1 MKTGVGSRTA
11 LGVARLRAAHQHLDD
26 PIIFRDPLA
35 SRIAAGADTTPSS
48 GQPDTPFSRS
58 LRAFIAARSRFTE
71 DQIAVFFNRGVRQY
85 VVLGAGLDTFAYRN
99 PFAPA
104 LKVFEVDHPKTQAQK
119 LQCLKAAAISIPDSL
134 TYIPVNFEGESL
146 ARALETTPGFDTASL
161 AFFSL
166 LGVTVYLTLDTLL
179 TTLRVI
185 ASLPPGSGVA
195 FDYVSPTP
203 DIALREKIFLE
214 RLSERV
220 SMLGEPFRLMLDPGE
235 FSRIL
240 HELGFVDIEDVGR
253 CELNTKYFCGRRDGF
268 EITGKSARIISA
280 RTD

>member
-11 LGVARLRAAHQHLDD
+11 LGVARLRAAHQHLDN

-35 SRIAAGADTTPSS
+35 SRIAPGAETAPSTAD
-48 GQPDTPFSRS
+48 PDSPFSRS
-58 LRAFIAARSRFTE
+58 LRAFIVARSRFTE
-71 DQIAVFFNRGVRQY
+71 DQIAAFFNRGVRQY

-104 LKVFEVDHPKTQAQK
+104 LKVFEVDHPETQVRK
-119 LQCLKAAAISIPDSL
+119 LQCMKAAAIPIPDSV

-146 ARALETTPGFDTASL
+146 ARGLGATPGFDTASPAL
-161 AFFSL
+161 FSL
-166 LGVTVYLTLDTLL
+166 LGVVVYLTLPSVL

-185 ASLPPGSGVA
+185 ASLPPGSGVV
-195 FDYVSPTP
+195 FDYASPTL
-203 DIALREKIFLE
+203 DIPLREKIFLE

-220 SMLGEPFRLMLDPGE
+220 SMLGEPFRLMLHPEE

-240 HELGFVDIEDVGR
+240 HELGFTEIEDLGR
-253 CELNTKYFCGRRDGF
+253 CELNARYFCGRCDGF
-268 EITGKSARIISA
+268 EITGNSARIISA
-280 RTD
+280 RI